1 MVVPLRNDMHT
12 ALWGW
17 ITTGRTH
24 GNCRQMGRYH
34 AGPRDC
40 LSSKSD
46 GVSVRVW
53 GGVEETDRVRPVSSK
68 LPRLCLWWRHT
79 CADARGRQ
87 VATEVFQV
95 S

>member
-1 MVVPLRNDMHT
+1 MVVPLRNDVHT

-68 LPRLCLWWRHT
+68 LPRLYGGDRPVQMHE
-79 CADARGRQ
+79 AGRWPRR
-87 VATEVFQV
+87 
-95 S
+95 SSR